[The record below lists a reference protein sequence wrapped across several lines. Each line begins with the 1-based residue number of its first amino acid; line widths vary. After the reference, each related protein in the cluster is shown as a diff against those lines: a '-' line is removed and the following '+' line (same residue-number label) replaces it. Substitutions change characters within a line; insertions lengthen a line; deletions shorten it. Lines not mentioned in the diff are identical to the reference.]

1 MHCREH
7 SNVYSIYFTVST
19 VYPIFLMFLLKKKVL
34 ICVSDPQHVTGCLTV
49 CQLCHFNTACVCV
62 CLTEEEAELAVRCQS
77 AEHLLKEQQCVMV
90 AARDELQV
98 GRARASALSSSIR
111 EEERCFL
118 EELKRRS
125 HKITLL
131 SRELQRQNV
140 ITTGLCHQLHS
151 ARLKVFQQRQSGEKE
166 EAGVQ
171 VEEAEEEPEEEDEDD
186 NEDEEE
192 EDNTWL
198 MSPTPPASPAKPQAR
213 HGGRASSV
221 REERVRACVP
231 LERVTAPQRPQ
242 PMPDPALFLVPL
254 RYRLLRLGAPS
265 RLQAG
270 EEELEDEWEDIED
283 SRVHGRVDMGAGEGE
298 TAL

>member
-1 MHCREH
+1 M
-7 SNVYSIYFTVST
+7 
-19 VYPIFLMFLLKKKVL
+19 
-34 ICVSDPQHVTGCLTV
+34 
-49 CQLCHFNTACVCV
+49 
-62 CLTEEEAELAVRCQS
+62 AVRCQA
-77 AEHLLKEQQCVMV
+77 AEHLLKEQQCMMV
-90 AARDELQV
+90 AARGELQA
-98 GRARASALSSSIR
+98 GRARASALGRSIR

-125 HKITLL
+125 HKITML

-140 ITTGLCHQLHS
+140 ITSSLCQQLHS
-151 ARLKVFQQRQSGEKE
+151 ARLKLYQQQQSREKG

-171 VEEAEEEPEEEDEDD
+171 EEEEEEDEQGEDEDD
-186 NEDEEE
+186 NEDGEEK
-192 EDNTWL
+192 DTTWL
-198 MSPTPPASPAKPQAR
+198 MSPTPPASPTQPQAR

-254 RYRLLRLGAPS
+254 RYRLLRLRAPS
-265 RLQAG
+265 RLQTG